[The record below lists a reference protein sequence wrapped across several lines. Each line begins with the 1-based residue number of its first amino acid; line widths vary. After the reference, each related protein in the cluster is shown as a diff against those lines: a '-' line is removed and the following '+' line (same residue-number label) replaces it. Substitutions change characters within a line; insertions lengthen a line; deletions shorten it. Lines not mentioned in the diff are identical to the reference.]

1 VLRGTEAL
9 PLGDLDIAEE
19 LRTIVLPPGARA
31 IGCSLGALMASGV
44 GARVQSVRRQGISG
58 RDPDPAMLLQQGDE
72 VVLVGTPAALEHAE
86 QVLLAG

>member
-1 VLRGTEAL
+1 
-9 PLGDLDIAEE
+9 
-19 LRTIVLPPGARA
+19 
-31 IGCSLGALMASGV
+31 MASGV